1 MERLECGIIRDLL
14 PLYLDEVC
22 SPESRRAV
30 EAHLSDCPDCRLEWE
45 RMKRGTHLQMDG
57 EAEKMT
63 EFQDFISG
71 QRRDSWKKGLSAGI
85 LSAGIL
91 VLAAFYLLPLLIV
104 DTGSGMF
111 ILLLAVPAFCFAAGV
126 IFGLLAGFRW
136 YFPVALGLLFLP
148 AVYLFMNSSALVYVP
163 IYAVIGAVGEGL
175 GWLIRHLGR
184 KNRK

>member
-1 MERLECGIIRDLL
+1 
-14 PLYLDEVC
+14 
-22 SPESRRAV
+22 
-30 EAHLSDCPDCRLEWE
+30 
-45 RMKRGTHLQMDG
+45 
-57 EAEKMT
+57 MT
-63 EFQDFISG
+63 EFRDFISG

-91 VLAAFYLLPLLIV
+91 VLAAFYLLPMLIV
-104 DTGSGMF
+104 DTGSGMI

-163 IYAVIGAVGEGL
+163 IYAVIGAVGEGI

-184 KNRK
+184 RNQK